1 MGGDQAH
8 GRGVRIESLKGQF
21 QPKPCCDSVI
31 LGLTGTVTASHL
43 QLYNVLQGDS
53 LKDTDTDL
61 PLLNLRRTPVCS
73 PVKYVKVTKSQQF
86 EETVRVY
93 IFIYIYICVCVCVC
107 VYLLPCIYIIM
118 VCIYTH
124 MCRNIYIK

>member
-93 IFIYIYICVCVCVC
+93 IYIYIYLCVCMCVCVFTTM
-107 VYLLPCIYIIM
+107 YLYNNGM
-118 VCIYTH
+118 YIYTH
-124 MCRNIYIK
+124 M